1 MEGLL
6 GLRLL
11 SKTGLVDLA
20 AFAKQEF
27 RLIYFS
33 AGWCPPCRGFTPVLK
48 DFYQQV
54 NKPLKRV
61 EVVFVSRDENEANFQ
76 AYYKEMPWLAVEFK
90 EQARIQALLAR
101 FQVKTIPTLVLL
113 HADGSEAHRDCRKE
127 VVQSGVAVLSGWQE
141 KLKTES

>member
-1 MEGLL
+1 M
-6 GLRLL
+6 
-11 SKTGLVDLA
+11 
-20 AFAKQEF
+20 
-27 RLIYFS
+27 
-33 AGWCPPCRGFTPVLK
+33 LK